1 MRIKIKIFIL
11 LISLVL
17 ISCNTEA
24 SAKRK
29 ITKTVTN
36 FWNAVEKNDGNE
48 YKSLIYESEKYPG
61 VISMERKFLNKNYN
75 KINSY
80 INLKENIK
88 VKDTVFNGAKRQY
101 VQYWIKNNKPNYTQ
115 KPLIITFIFYK
126 QVGYDKVYNP
136 SVLDDFLKWE

>member
-1 MRIKIKIFIL
+1 MKIKIFIL
-11 LISLVL
+11 LISVILV
-17 ISCNTEA
+17 SCNTEA

-115 KPLIITFIFYK
+115 KPLIITFIFYQ

>member
-1 MRIKIKIFIL
+1 M
-11 LISLVL
+11 L

-29 ITKTVTN
+29 ITKTVTD

-115 KPLIITFIFYK
+115 KPLIITFIFYQ

>member
-1 MRIKIKIFIL
+1 MKTKIFIL
-11 LISLVL
+11 LISLMLV
-17 ISCNTEA
+17 SCNTEA

-29 ITKTVTN
+29 IANTVTN
-36 FWNAVEKNDGNE
+36 FLNAVEKNDVNE

-61 VISMERKFLNKNYN
+61 VISMERKFFNRNYK

-88 VKDTVFNGAKRQY
+88 IKDTVFNGAKRKY
-101 VQYWIKNNKPNYTQ
+101 VQYNIMNSNPNYLQ

-126 QVGYDKVYNP
+126 QAGYDQIYNP
-136 SVLDDFLKWE
+136 SVLDNFLNWE